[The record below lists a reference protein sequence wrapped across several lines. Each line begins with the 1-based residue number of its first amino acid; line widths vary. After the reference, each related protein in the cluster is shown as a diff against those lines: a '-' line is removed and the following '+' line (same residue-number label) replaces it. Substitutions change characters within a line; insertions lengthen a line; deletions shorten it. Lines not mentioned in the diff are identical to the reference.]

1 MSPRFIE
8 LTYAHPFF
16 ASLADTDLQHLQPVH
31 KFQVSYLLLAR
42 MLSGPVGPEVL
53 LLIRKAGR
61 TV

>member
-16 ASLADTDLQHLQPVH
+16 ASLADTDLQHLQH

-42 MLSGPVGPEVL
+42 MLSGPAGPEVL
-53 LLIRKAGR
+53 LLIGKAGR